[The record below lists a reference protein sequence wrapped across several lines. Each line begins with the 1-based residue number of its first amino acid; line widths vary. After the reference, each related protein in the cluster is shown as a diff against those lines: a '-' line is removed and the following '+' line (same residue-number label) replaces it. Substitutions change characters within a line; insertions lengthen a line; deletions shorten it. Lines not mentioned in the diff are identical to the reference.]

1 MSDDLGVLTAIY
13 QSDRADR
20 STTLTVSL
28 ATMGAAVTY
37 LVGTIAF
44 YDKLDLLGW
53 AISLLPFPLVC
64 IAAFHAVLLNLAA
77 VRARSILTLE
87 RALLDRMTGPD
98 ASSLDRGEIGVTAS
112 EKAGNLHTAHPAQRA
127 AILIAYGGVGTIYL
141 GYIGLMLVKAAPHLS
156 GWIAVPAAGYA
167 SLLVP
172 VALAWRHSTA
182 NFDFEH
188 AGRGRRRGAGNAPR
202 R

>member
-1 MSDDLGVLTAIY
+1 MSDRLHVLTAIY

-20 STTLTVSL
+20 SSTLTVSL

-64 IAAFHAVLLNLAA
+64 VLAFQAQLVNLAG

-87 RALLDRMTGPD
+87 QALLDAVEPATG
-98 ASSLDRGEIGVTAS
+98 SGLDRTTIGVTAS
-112 EKAGNLHTAHPAQRA
+112 ERALNLHTAVRWQRA
-127 AILIAYGGVGTIYL
+127 AILIAYAGVGLIDVL
-141 GYIGLMLVKAAPHLS
+141 YIVLMLVKAAPYLD
-156 GWIAVPAAGYA
+156 GWIAVPATSYGV
-167 SLLVP
+167 LLVLI
-172 VALAWRHSTA
+172 ALAWHHSVA
-182 NFDFEH
+182 NLDL
-188 AGRGRRRGAGNAPR
+188 GAIGGP
-202 R
+202 

>member
-13 QSDRADR
+13 QSDRTDR

-53 AISLLPFPLVC
+53 TICLLPFPLVC
-64 IAAFHAVLLNLAA
+64 VAAFHAVLLNLAA

-87 RALLDRMTGPD
+87 RVLLDRVPEGSPPD
-98 ASSLDRGEIGVTAS
+98 RREIGVTAS
-112 EKAGNLHTAHPAQRA
+112 ERAGNLHTAHPSQRA
-127 AILIAYGGVGTIYL
+127 AILIAYGGVAATYL
-141 GYIGLMLVKAAPHLS
+141 GYVVLMLVKAARHMS
-156 GWIAVPAAGYA
+156 GWIAVPVVAYVV
-167 SLLVP
+167 LLVP

-182 NFDFEH
+182 NFDLEP
-188 AGRGRRRGAGNAPR
+188 ARTP
-202 R
+202 

>member
-1 MSDDLGVLTAIY
+1 LSDDLSVLTAIY

-53 AISLLPFPLVC
+53 AICLLPFPLVC
-64 IAAFHAVLLNLAA
+64 VAAFHALLLNLAA

-87 RALLDRMTGPD
+87 RALLDQVSASGG
-98 ASSLDRGEIGVTAS
+98 SSLDRGAIGVTAS
-112 EKAGNLHTAHPAQRA
+112 ERAGNLHTAHPSQRA
-127 AILIAYGGVGTIYL
+127 AIAIAYGGVGIIYL
-141 GYIGLMLVKAAPHLS
+141 GYIGLMLVKAAAHLS
-156 GWIAVPAAGYA
+156 GWVAVPAVGYA
-167 SLLVP
+167 ALLVP

-182 NFDFEH
+182 NFNFEQTD
-188 AGRGRRRGAGNAPR
+188 RRQNLLEA
-202 R
+202 

>member
-1 MSDDLGVLTAIY
+1 LSGDLGVLTAIY

-53 AISLLPFPLVC
+53 AICLLPFPLVC
-64 IAAFHAVLLNLAA
+64 IAAFHALLLNLAA

-87 RALLDRMTGPD
+87 RALLDRVSAPD
-98 ASSLDRGEIGVTAS
+98 GSSLDRGEIGVTAS
-112 EKAGNLHTAHPAQRA
+112 ERAGNLHTAHPSQRA
-127 AILIAYGGVGTIYL
+127 ALLIAYGGVGIIYL
-141 GYIGLMLVKAAPHLS
+141 GYIGLMLVKAALHMS
-156 GWIAVPAAGYA
+156 GWIAVPIAVYAA
-167 SLLVP
+167 LLVT

-182 NFDFEH
+182 NFNFASTV
-188 AGRGRRRGAGNAPR
+188 AGGRTGDL
-202 R
+202 

>member
-1 MSDDLGVLTAIY
+1 MSDRLHVLTVIY

-20 STTLTVSL
+20 SSTLTVSL

-64 IAAFHAVLLNLAA
+64 VLAFQAQMVNLAA

-87 RALLDRMTGPD
+87 KAILDAVEPPAGPRLDR
-98 ASSLDRGEIGVTAS
+98 AVLGVTAS
-112 EKAGNLHTAHPAQRA
+112 ERASNLHTAARWQRGA
-127 AILIAYGGVGTIYL
+127 TIIAYAGVGLIDVLYVV
-141 GYIGLMLVKAAPHLS
+141 LMLIKAAPHLS
-156 GWIAVPAAGYA
+156 VWLAVPATVYGA
-167 SLLVP
+167 LLVL
-172 VALAWRHSTA
+172 VALAWHHSVANLDHTA
-182 NFDFEH
+182 V
-188 AGRGRRRGAGNAPR
+188 GGP
-202 R
+202 

>member
-28 ATMGAAVTY
+28 ATMGVAVTY
-37 LVGTIAF
+37 VVGTIAF

-53 AISLLPFPLVC
+53 AICLLPFPLICV
-64 IAAFHAVLLNLAA
+64 AAYQALLLNLAA
-77 VRARSILTLE
+77 VRARSMLTLE
-87 RALLDRMTGPD
+87 RALFDQLSGPD

-112 EKAGNLHTAHPAQRA
+112 ERAANLHTAHPSQRA
-127 AILIAYGGVGTIYL
+127 AILIAYGGVGVIDV
-141 GYIGLMLVKAAPHLS
+141 GYIGLMLVKAAAHLS
-156 GWIAVPAAGYA
+156 GWIAVPVGAYAA
-167 SLLVP
+167 LLVP

-182 NFDFEH
+182 NFDFGH
-188 AGRGRRRGAGNAPR
+188 PRRPGAGDAPTR
-202 R
+202 